1 MRPVTYLSIVLLVIL
16 GFLAFAQTLYP
27 ARTAAQDPGLLL
39 NPQAS
44 IPPLASDG
52 VQMYRRADIR
62 VMPVDLLAADKAE
75 LESIREQ
82 IVRTEL
88 DGLKLDISDPAV
100 REHVSRQL
108 ALLRALLRF
117 ADHQYSDERK
127 SPSALAVQ
135 KHLNQIEGQR
145 NCEAC
150 HVAKLASLR

>member
-1 MRPVTYLSIVLLVIL
+1 
-16 GFLAFAQTLYP
+16 
-27 ARTAAQDPGLLL
+27 
-39 NPQAS
+39 
-44 IPPLASDG
+44 
-52 VQMYRRADIR
+52 MYRRADIR

-117 ADHQYSDERK
+117 ADRQYSDERK